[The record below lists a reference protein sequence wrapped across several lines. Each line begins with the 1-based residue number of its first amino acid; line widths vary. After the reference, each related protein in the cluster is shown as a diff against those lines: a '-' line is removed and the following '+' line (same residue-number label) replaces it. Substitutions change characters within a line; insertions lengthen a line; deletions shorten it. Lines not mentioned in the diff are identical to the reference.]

1 MKTLCIDSQYLLKQS
16 FYGNRDTYVNNQNIG
31 CLYTFFTIIRK
42 ILKEINDIDRVILFW
57 DGTKSGKLRFDIFSE
72 YKSNRIGKEWYAN
85 PLELTDK
92 EIEKELEKDKS
103 ILTQRIRIKE
113 YAEELFFRQVE
124 SEIVEADDI
133 IAYYCQNL
141 KENEEVII
149 YSNDRDL
156 CQLINSRVSLYLA
169 NKKQLITPNNY
180 FLFFKHHL
188 SNTVLLKT
196 IEGDMSDNIPGIKNV
211 KEKTLLKFFPEI
223 KKKTITF
230 NEIIDKTKLIQEQ
243 RVENKL
249 KPLKSLDNLLNGK
262 NIYERNL
269 KLVDLSK
276 PLMTPEAI
284 ELIKDI
290 SDLPLDDENRGS
302 KNLLRYMTDDGF
314 ISLIWN
320 NGDYVDY
327 LEPFINVVNSEKN
340 YLYEYGK

>member
-1 MKTLCIDSQYLLKQS
+1 MKTLCVDAQYLLKQS
-16 FYGNRDTYVNNQNIG
+16 FFGNKDTYSDGFGNIG
-31 CLYTFFTIIRK
+31 AIYTFFTIIRK
-42 ILKEINDIDRVILFW
+42 LLKEFSDIDRVILFW
-57 DGTKSGKLRFDIFSE
+57 DGAKSGKLRYLLYDQ

-92 EIEKELEKDKS
+92 EIEKEIDKDKS
-103 ILTQRIRIKE
+103 ILTQRIRIKQ
-113 YAEELFFRQVE
+113 YAEELYFRQVE
-124 SEIVEADDI
+124 DEITESDDM

-156 CQLINSRVSLYLA
+156 LQLINNKVSLYLA

-188 SNTVLLKT
+188 SNTVLIKS
-196 IEGDMSDNIPGIKNV
+196 IEGDTSDNISGVQGV

-230 NEIIDKTKLIQEQ
+230 NEILDKTKLLQEQ
-243 RVENKL
+243 RIENKL
-249 KPLKSLDNLLNGK
+249 KPLKSLDNILNSK
-262 NIYERNL
+262 DIYERNMS
-269 KLVDLSK
+269 LVDLSK

-284 ELIKDI
+284 EICNDTHI
-290 SDLPLDDENRGS
+290 LPLDDENRGS
-302 KNLLRYMTDDGF
+302 KNLLKMMSDDQF

-320 NGDYVDY
+320 DGDYVDY
-327 LEPFINVVNSEKN
+327 LMPFINVINSEKDYLKN
-340 YLYEYGK
+340 YE